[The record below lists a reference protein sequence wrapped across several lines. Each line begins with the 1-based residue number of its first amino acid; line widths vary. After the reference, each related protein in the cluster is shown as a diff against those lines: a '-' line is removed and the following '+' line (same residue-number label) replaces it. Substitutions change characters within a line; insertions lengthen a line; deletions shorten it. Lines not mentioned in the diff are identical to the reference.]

1 MGSLQ
6 VERILISDCYSLR
19 VKIFYS
25 IKNNS
30 NPFQLDYSH
39 DSILNFLATAFRNLS
54 RRNSLSGKIKFR
66 GYHRFR
72 VIRYIFFALK
82 NGRSVSIPRSSLSR
96 FRKIRHVFF
105 PRIANWRTCNLK
117 RYTIHVPP
125 FRNSSLRFGEG
136 EAKGIHGTCIVL
148 MEF

>member
-54 RRNSLSGKIKFR
+54 KKKLAKW
-66 GYHRFR
+66 
-72 VIRYIFFALK
+72 K
-82 NGRSVSIPRSSLSR
+82 NKVSRISSIPRYPIHFFR
-96 FRKIRHVFF
+96 FEK
-105 PRIANWRTCNLK
+105 WEE
-117 RYTIHVPP
+117 
-125 FRNSSLRFGEG
+125 RF
-136 EAKGIHGTCIVL
+136 HPS
-148 MEF
+148 